1 MASTCVATFLETF
14 VTEDKH
20 DEARADMEDIF
31 AAMSAELA
39 REIFRNFKGVTNSS
53 SFESEDEEKP
63 KKKRAPRKKKDE
75 DEEGVEKSE
84 RLICSGLTAAGNQ
97 CKNKACEN
105 EELCHVH
112 LKKKNEPP
120 KEKKVK
126 EKKPKKVAEPKK
138 AKKGKKQV
146 PEHNHELT
154 EEITEDCALCES
166 HGNKASGFEDFDEEF
181 ELDGD
186 AQSTLKAILAK
197 ASDSDEEDD
206 DDEEELEENE
216 DMKFLEEMEAEL
228 TSPQTRSKTRAEA

>member
-1 MASTCVATFLETF
+1 MAATCVETFLETF
-14 VTEDKH
+14 VFEEKH
-20 DEARADMEDIF
+20 DEARAEMEEIF

-39 REIFRNFKGVTNSS
+39 REIFRNFKGVSNSV
-53 SFESEDEEKP
+53 SETEEEKP
-63 KKKRAPRKKKDE
+63 KKKRAPRKKKE
-75 DEEGVEKSE
+75 MEEEGVEKAE
-84 RLICSGLTAAGNQ
+84 RPICSGLTAAGNQ
-97 CKNKACEN
+97 CKNKACDN

-120 KEKKVK
+120 KEKKPK

-138 AKKGKKQV
+138 AKKAKKKV

-166 HGNKASGFEDFDEEF
+166 HGNKASAFEDFNEEF

-197 ASDSDEEDD
+197 ASDSDEE
-206 DDEEELEENE
+206 EEEEEENE
-216 DMKFLEEMEAEL
+216 DMQFLQEMEAGL
-228 TSPQTRSKTRAEA
+228 TSPQTRSKTRDEA